1 MNIRIHSLV
10 FILFL
15 ALSAGGNAYPGED
28 EDTAEPFFTKS
39 KEEAYEEIFDI
50 LDIDSVD
57 RTLKKNGIIF
67 SVSIEDMVK
76 DISAD
81 DTKDMGNKLKAMVKK
96 IFIEE
101 IEDSKNLMLLLI
113 SIVLLGS
120 IFVNFS
126 NSLGNGFISENGFYI
141 TYLII
146 TGIMLTSF
154 SVTLDMVVEALNVLL
169 NLIKIIIP
177 VYAVSIN
184 FVGHAQSAAAVYE
197 IIMIGI
203 WLVQVI
209 IINVVIPMIKFFVIV
224 SLINNLNKEDY
235 FSKMSKLIN
244 SLVNWILKT
253 IIVFIAGLNIIK
265 SLIEPHID
273 MLGKNMAGKLIQ
285 ALPTGSMISVLT
297 GTFFGAGVIVKNS
310 IGIAGIIFIGLI
322 VLTPLLKT
330 FIVMIIVR
338 LTSVILQP
346 IGEKRYIEGIEGLAE
361 GIRLLMLSLFSAA
374 VLFVLTIAI
383 MAYAT
388 GNGGGL

>member
-1 MNIRIHSLV
+1 M
-10 FILFL
+10 
-15 ALSAGGNAYPGED
+15 
-28 EDTAEPFFTKS
+28 
-39 KEEAYEEIFDI
+39 
-50 LDIDSVD
+50 DIDSVD

>member
-28 EDTAEPFFTKS
+28 EDTAETFFTKS